1 MTFVSRTAL
10 LALLTLTT
18 QGAMAQSSPLGYKEK
33 AAALQARLDLD
44 ESYNIP
50 EIRRA
55 RAIEEIYS
63 LVFERQLGSYFG
75 RNALVKKVVLEDMSS
90 QRSLSPEQL
99 ALAVALR
106 GNTLFYPTH
115 YDATDLIASRLEGE
129 ATTLKNL
136 ADLVRGLKAEN
147 PRLVINSE
155 NDYLTHS
162 PNSNEGRLA
171 LLNSFDAVLTA
182 RSDILAAVKRQRRF
196 EIVDSRERYGSNGF
210 FMDASQ
216 KSASLVVS
224 REGRFNESPY
234 FNAISLERILDVGLV
249 KGFSVKPAYFL
260 ESKVFDNGLA
270 ALLQVTSDP
279 TLVTRL
285 QKAGVRGFEIDDAY
299 SHREDLFRGGIL
311 AVGTTPEQ
319 IEEVIALL
327 FP

>member
-1 MTFVSRTAL
+1 MKLVFRTAL
-10 LALLTLTT
+10 LTLLTLTSPF
-18 QGAMAQSSPLGYKEK
+18 ASAESSLLGYQEK
-33 AAALQARLDLD
+33 AAALRARLDLD

-63 LVFERQLGSYFG
+63 LVFERSLGSYFG
-75 RNALVKKVVLEDMSS
+75 QSALVKKIVLEDMSS
-90 QRSLSPEQL
+90 QRNLSNEQL

-106 GNTLFYPTH
+106 GNTLFFPTQ

-129 ATTLKNL
+129 AETLKNL

-147 PRLVINSE
+147 SRLVIRAE
-155 NDYLTHS
+155 NDYLTGS

-171 LLNSFDAVLTA
+171 LLSSFDAVLTA
-182 RSDILAAVKRQRRF
+182 RADILAAVKRLRRF
-196 EIVDSRERYGSNGF
+196 EIVDSRERYGSAGLF
-210 FMDASQ
+210 SDVSQ

-224 REGRFNESPY
+224 RQGRFNESPY
-234 FNAISLERILDVGLV
+234 LNAIALEMILDVGLL
-249 KGFSVKPAYFL
+249 KGFEVKPAYFL
-260 ESKVFDNGLA
+260 DSTIFSNGLA

-279 TLVTRL
+279 SLVTRL

-299 SHREDLFRGGIL
+299 SQREELFKGGIL

-319 IEEVIALL
+319 IQEVIALL